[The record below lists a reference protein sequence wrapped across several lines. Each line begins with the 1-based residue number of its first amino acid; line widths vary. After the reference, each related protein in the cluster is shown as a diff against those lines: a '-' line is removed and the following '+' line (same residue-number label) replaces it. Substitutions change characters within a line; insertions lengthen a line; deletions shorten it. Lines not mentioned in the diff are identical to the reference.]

1 MTDVLDMFLACLLH
15 HNIVGGV
22 TFGSVVLLGVAV
34 TVASGKGRRY
44 KTHKKDKLET
54 ASWLDKDIYYLRR
67 YSGLVNS
74 SSIIGQI

>member
-15 HNIVGGV
+15 HNIVSGV

-34 TVASGKGRRY
+34 TVASSKGRRY

-54 ASWLDKDIYYLRR
+54 TRWLDKDIY
-67 YSGLVNS
+67 
-74 SSIIGQI
+74 